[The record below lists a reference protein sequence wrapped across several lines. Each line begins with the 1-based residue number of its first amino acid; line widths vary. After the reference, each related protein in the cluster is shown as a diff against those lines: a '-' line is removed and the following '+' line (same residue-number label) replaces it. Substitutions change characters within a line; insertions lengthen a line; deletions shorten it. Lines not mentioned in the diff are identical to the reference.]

1 MKKIFVSI
9 VTLVSMSALM
19 TIVSCSKENDGDV
32 QFKATME
39 DCTDIHAKTSL
50 QSTGDLYWQDGDVV
64 RIYSNSSSSNGDF
77 AVSGDF
83 TASQSGSTSTVLSGN
98 VSLGN
103 GQYKAIYPASI
114 AQSATTIMLPD
125 IQTNTNGSPD
135 GFPMYAES
143 NNRSLS
149 FKNLCG
155 LLKIVLPAKANTT
168 LASVK
173 LTVNEMVS
181 GTSTV
186 SYSNYSNVA
195 STPTSGGNTITVQCS
210 QSLANGG
217 VVWITLPAGSYTG
230 LDLKFTDTKGCVC
243 TLTHKAN
250 ASAVPVNRSQYTTI
264 DLSSTSVTFLPT
276 EGVLNGEFSV
286 SQSKKVRFSK
296 GNLQCNVTDPDNPTW
311 QFAANQYDYLGSSN
325 NINGVMDLF
334 GWGTGNVPTRTS
346 RNWQDYT
353 NFSDWANNAVSNGGG
368 NADIWSTLSKEE
380 WAYVLNGRDGASDKR
395 ATATVNGVHGVV
407 LLPDVWTKPSD
418 CDFASGIINGWN
430 QNSYDVTEWAKMEAS
445 GAVFFPAAG
454 CRVGTDVSNCGS
466 NGHYWSTSTVYDNNY
481 EWAYCF
487 KFGYNYVYNEGQNKV
502 NSYYGMSVRLVYEV
516 R

>member
-9 VTLVSMSALM
+9 VTLVSISALM

-50 QSTGDLYWQDGDVV
+50 QSTGDLYWQDGDMVK
-64 RIYSNSSSSNGDF
+64 IYSNTANGDF
-77 AVSGDF
+77 AVS
-83 TASQSGSTSTVLSGN
+83 QSGGTSTVLSGN
-98 VSLGN
+98 VSLDRSP
-103 GQYKAIYPASI
+103 YKAIYPASI
-114 AQSATTIMLPD
+114 AQPDTTIMLPAT
-125 IQTNTNGSPD
+125 QTNTNGSPD

-168 LASVK
+168 LASAK

-186 SYSNYSNVA
+186 RYSNCA
-195 STPTSGGNTITVQCS
+195 STPTSGGKTITVQCN

-230 LDLKFTDTKGCVC
+230 LDLEFTDNKGCVC
-243 TLTHKAN
+243 TLTHKDN

-264 DLSSTSVTFLPT
+264 DLSRTSVTFLPT
-276 EGVLNGEFSV
+276 GVLNGEFSV
-286 SQSKKVRFSK
+286 SDSKKVRFSK
-296 GNLQCNVTDPDNPTW
+296 GNLQCNVTDPHNPTW

-325 NINGVMDLF
+325 NASSIVDYF
-334 GWGTGNVPTRTS
+334 GYGNSTTLTFTSSNNNDFQTWNDWGHNS
-346 RNWQDYT
+346 I
-353 NFSDWANNAVSNGGG
+353 ANGGG
-368 NADIWSTLSKEE
+368 HGDIWSTLSKTE
-380 WAYVLNGRDGASDKR
+380 WNYLLGRSNGTKYGG
-395 ATATVNGVHGVV
+395 ATVDGKKGFVI
-407 LLPDVWTKPSD
+407 LPDNWNTPAGRS
-418 CDFASGIINGWN
+418 FTSGVSSNN
-430 QNSYDVTEWAKMEAS
+430 VYSRDEWKDMEAA
-445 GAVFFPAAG
+445 GAVFLPAAG
-454 CRVGTDVSNCGS
+454 NRPSSTSGISNVGTAGF
-466 NGHYWSTSTVYDNNY
+466 YWTSTVDNNATY
-481 EWAYCF
+481 AYSV
-487 KFGYNYVYNEGQNKV
+487 KFGGTGSSSYAYNANYQSERHHGL
-502 NSYYGMSVRLVYEV
+502 SVRLVYEV

>member
-64 RIYSNSSSSNGDF
+64 KIYSNTANGDF
-77 AVSGDF
+77 A
-83 TASQSGSTSTVLSGN
+83 ASQSGGTNTVLSSN
-98 VSLGN
+98 VSLGS
-103 GQYKAIYPASI
+103 GPYKAIYPASI

-125 IQTNTNGSPD
+125 AQTNTNGSPD

-155 LLKIVLPAKANTT
+155 LLKVVLPAKANTT

-173 LTVNEMVS
+173 LTVNQQVT
-181 GTSTV
+181 GTSIV
-186 SYSNYSNVA
+186 SYIDGA

-230 LDLKFTDTKGCVC
+230 LDLEFTDTKGWFC
-243 TLTHKAN
+243 TLKHKNN

-276 EGVLNGEFSV
+276 GVLNGEFSV
-286 SQSKKVRFSK
+286 SDSKKVRFSK
-296 GNLQCNVTDPDNPTW
+296 GNLQYNVTNQTW

-325 NINGVMDLF
+325 NASSIVDYF
-334 GWGTGNVPTRTS
+334 GYGNSTTLTFTSNNNSDFQTWNDWGQNRI
-346 RNWQDYT
+346 
-353 NFSDWANNAVSNGGG
+353 ANGGG
-368 NADIWSTLSKEE
+368 HGDIWSTLSKTE
-380 WAYVLNGRDGASDKR
+380 WNYLLGRSNGTKYGG
-395 ATATVNGVHGVV
+395 ATVDGKKGFVI
-407 LLPDVWTKPSD
+407 LPDDWTTPAGRSFTYGVSSNNVYSRD
-418 CDFASGIINGWN
+418 
-430 QNSYDVTEWAKMEAS
+430 EWKDMEDA
-445 GAVFFPAAG
+445 GAVFLPAAG
-454 CRVGTDVSNCGS
+454 NRPS
-466 NGHYWSTSTVYDNNY
+466 STSGISNVGINGFYWTSTGYDDTYAYSVNFGGTGSSSYAYNANY
-481 EWAYCF
+481 KSERRH
-487 KFGYNYVYNEGQNKV
+487 GL
-502 NSYYGMSVRLVYEV
+502 SVRLVYEV

>member
-50 QSTGDLYWQDGDVV
+50 QSTGYLNWQDGDVV
-64 RIYSNSSSSNGDF
+64 KIYSTSTTAN
-77 AVSGDF
+77 GDF
-83 TASQSGSTSTVLSGN
+83 TASQSDGTSTVLSGN
-98 VSLGN
+98 VSLGS
-103 GQYKAIYPASI
+103 GPYKAIYPASI
-114 AQSATTIMLPD
+114 AQSATTIMLPPT
-125 IQTNTNGSPD
+125 QTNTNGSPD

-143 NNRSLS
+143 DSRSLS

-173 LTVNEMVS
+173 LTVNQQVT
-181 GTSTV
+181 GTSIV
-186 SYSNYSNVA
+186 SYIDGA

-230 LDLKFTDTKGCVC
+230 LDLELTDSKGCVS
-243 TLTHKAN
+243 TLTHKNN

-264 DLSSTSVTFLPT
+264 DLSNTSVTFLPT

-296 GNLQCNVTDPDNPTW
+296 GNLQYNVSNQTW

-325 NINGVMDLF
+325 NASSIVDYF
-334 GWGTGNVPTRTS
+334 GYGNSTTLTFTSSNNNDFQTWNDWGQNSIT
-346 RNWQDYT
+346 
-353 NFSDWANNAVSNGGG
+353 NGGD
-368 NADIWSTLSKEE
+368 NRNIWSTLTSDEWGYLLRRSSGTKYGSATVDGKKGFVILPDDWTTAGPTFNPGVSSNNSYTADE
-380 WAYVLNGRDGASDKR
+380 WAV
-395 ATATVNGVHGVV
+395 
-407 LLPDVWTKPSD
+407 
-418 CDFASGIINGWN
+418 
-430 QNSYDVTEWAKMEAS
+430 MEAA
-445 GAVFFPAAG
+445 GAVFLPAAG
-454 CRVGTDVSNCGS
+454 NRIS
-466 NGHYWSTSTVYDNNY
+466 STSGISNVGNHGFYWTSTGHGSSQ
-481 EWAYCF
+481 AYSF
-487 KFGYNYVYNEGQNKV
+487 KFGGTGSSSYAYNANYESERHHGL
-502 NSYYGMSVRLVYEV
+502 SVRLVYEV

>member
-9 VTLVSMSALM
+9 VTVVSMSALM
-19 TIVSCSKENDGDV
+19 MTVSCSKENDGDV

-50 QSTGDLYWQDGDVV
+50 QSNGYLYWQDGDMVK
-64 RIYSNSSSSNGDF
+64 IYSNTAN
-77 AVSGDF
+77 GDF
-83 TASQSGSTSTVLSGN
+83 TASQSGGTNTVLSSN
-98 VSLGN
+98 VSLGS
-103 GQYKAIYPASI
+103 GPYKAIYPASI
-114 AQSATTIMLPD
+114 AQSATTIMLPA

-143 NNRSLS
+143 TSKTLN

-173 LTVNEMVS
+173 LTVNQQVT
-181 GTSTV
+181 GTSIV
-186 SYSNYSNVA
+186 SYIDGA

-230 LDLKFTDTKGCVC
+230 LDLELTDSKGCVS
-243 TLTHKAN
+243 TLTHKNN

-264 DLSSTSVTFLPT
+264 DLSKTSVTFLPT

-286 SQSKKVRFSK
+286 SATKKVRFSK
-296 GNLQCNVTDPDNPTW
+296 GNLQYNVTNQTW

-325 NINGVMDLF
+325 NSNNGVMDLF
-334 GWGTGNVPTRTS
+334 GWGTGNAPTRTS
-346 RNWQDYT
+346 PDENYT
-353 NFSDWANNAVSNGGG
+353 NFSDWAANAVSNGGG

-380 WAYVLNGRDGASDKR
+380 WAYVLNGRDDASDKR

-407 LLPDVWTKPSD
+407 LLPDVWTLPSD
-418 CDFASGIINGWN
+418 CTFTSGYVNGWN
-430 QNSYDVTEWAKMEAS
+430 QNSYDVTKWAKMEAS

-454 CRVGTDVSNCGS
+454 HREGTAVSQYGS
-466 NGHYWSTSTVYDNNY
+466 FGYYWSTSTVYNNSY
-481 EWAYCF
+481 EYAYCF
-487 KFGYNYVYNEGQNKV
+487 KFGNDYIYSEGQNKG
-502 NSYYGMSVRLVYEV
+502 YPHWGMSVRLVYEV

>member
-50 QSTGDLYWQDGDVV
+50 QSTGDLYWQDGDMVK
-64 RIYSNSSSSNGDF
+64 IYSYTANGDF
-77 AVSGDF
+77 AASGDF
-83 TASQSGSTSTVLSGN
+83 TASQSDGTSTVLSGN
-98 VSLGN
+98 VSLGS
-103 GQYKAIYPASI
+103 GPYKAIYPASI
-114 AQSATTIMLPD
+114 AQSATTIMLPAT
-125 IQTNTNGSPD
+125 QTNTNGSPD

-143 NNRSLS
+143 TSKMLN

-168 LASVK
+168 LASAK

-181 GTSTV
+181 GTATV
-186 SYSNYSNVA
+186 SYTDGA
-195 STPTSGGNTITVQCS
+195 RTLTSGGNTITVQCN

-217 VVWITLPAGSYTG
+217 VVWITLPAGSYNG
-230 LDLKFTDTKGCVC
+230 LDLEFTDTKGCVC
-243 TLTHKAN
+243 TLTHKNN

-286 SQSKKVRFSK
+286 SGTKKVRFSK
-296 GNLQCNVTDPDNPTW
+296 GNLQYNVTNQTW
-311 QFAANQYDYLGSSN
+311 QFADNQYDYLGSSN

-346 RNWQDYT
+346 QNWQDYT

-380 WAYVLNGRDGASDKR
+380 WAYVLNGRTDASGKR

-407 LLPDVWTKPSD
+407 LLPDVWSLPSG
-418 CDFASGIINGWN
+418 CTFRSGIANGWN
-430 QNSYDVTEWAKMEAS
+430 QNSYNDTEWAKMEAS

-454 CRVGTDVSNCGS
+454 CRVGTDVDNCGS
-466 NGHYWSTSTVYDNNY
+466 NGHYWSTSTVYNNNY
-481 EWAYCF
+481 EYAYCF
-487 KFGYNYVYNEGQNKV
+487 KFGNNSVYNEGQNKGE
-502 NSYYGMSVRLVYEV
+502 SHHGMSVRLVYEV

>member
-50 QSTGDLYWQDGDVV
+50 QSTGDLYWQDGDMVK
-64 RIYSNSSSSNGDF
+64 IYSNTANDDFAASGDF
-77 AVSGDF
+77 A
-83 TASQSGSTSTVLSGN
+83 ASQSGSTNTVLSGN

-103 GQYKAIYPASI
+103 GPYKAIYPASI

-125 IQTNTNGSPD
+125 AQTNTNGSPD

-168 LASVK
+168 LASAK

-217 VVWITLPAGSYTG
+217 VVWITLPAGSYNG
-230 LDLKFTDTKGCVC
+230 LDLEFTDNKGCVC
-243 TLTHKAN
+243 TLTHKDN

-296 GNLQCNVTDPDNPTW
+296 GNLQYNVTNQTW
-311 QFAANQYDYLGSSN
+311 QFADNQYDYLGSNNNASSLVDYFGYGNSTTLTFTSN
-325 NINGVMDLF
+325 NDSDFQTWND
-334 GWGTGNVPTRTS
+334 WGQNSIT
-346 RNWQDYT
+346 
-353 NFSDWANNAVSNGGG
+353 NGGG
-368 NADIWSTLSKEE
+368 TANIWSTLTSDE
-380 WAYVLNGRDGASDKR
+380 WGYLLGRSNGTKYGS
-395 ATATVNGVHGVV
+395 ATVDGKKGFVI
-407 LLPDVWTKPSD
+407 LPDNWTTTPAGLS
-418 CDFASGIINGWN
+418 FTSGVSSNN
-430 QNSYDVTEWAKMEAS
+430 VYSMDEWKDMEDA
-445 GAVFFPAAG
+445 GAVFLPAAG
-454 CRVGTDVSNCGS
+454 NRPS
-466 NGHYWSTSTVYDNNY
+466 STSGISNVGNHGFYWTSTGYNDPTK
-481 EWAYCF
+481 AYSF
-487 KFGYNYVYNEGQNKV
+487 KFGGTGSSSYAYNANYESNRHHGL
-502 NSYYGMSVRLVYEV
+502 SVRLVYEV

>member
-9 VTLVSMSALM
+9 VTVVSMSALM

-50 QSTGDLYWQDGDVV
+50 QSTGYLYWQDGDMVK
-64 RIYSNSSSSNGDF
+64 IYSNTANGDF
-77 AVSGDF
+77 A
-83 TASQSGSTSTVLSGN
+83 ASQSGGTSTVLSGN

-103 GQYKAIYPASI
+103 GPYKAIYPASI
-114 AQSATTIMLPD
+114 AQSATTIMLPAT
-125 IQTNTNGSPD
+125 QTNTNGSPD

-168 LASVK
+168 LASAK

-181 GTSTV
+181 GT
-186 SYSNYSNVA
+186 YSNGA
-195 STPTSGGNTITVQCS
+195 SSPTSGGNTITVQCS

-230 LDLKFTDTKGCVC
+230 LDLELTDSKGCVS
-243 TLTHKAN
+243 TLTHKNN
-250 ASAVPVNRSQYTTI
+250 ASAVPVYRSQYTTI

-286 SQSKKVRFSK
+286 SDSKKVRFSK
-296 GNLQCNVTDPDNPTW
+296 GNLQYNVTNQTW
-311 QFAANQYDYLGSSN
+311 QFAANQYDYLGNSNNSSN
-325 NINGVMDLF
+325 GVKDLF
-334 GWGTGNVPTRTS
+334 GWGTGNEPTRIS
-346 RNWQDYT
+346 QNWQDYT

-368 NADIWSTLSKEE
+368 NAAIWSTLSKEE
-380 WAYVLNGRDGASDKR
+380 WAYVLNGRTDASGKR

-407 LLPDVWTKPSD
+407 LLPDVWTLPSD
-418 CDFASGIINGWN
+418 CTFRSGIANGWN
-430 QNSYDVTEWAKMEAS
+430 QNSYNDTEWAKMEAS

-454 CRVGTDVSNCGS
+454 CRVGTDVDNCSS
-466 NGHYWSTSTVYDNNY
+466 NGYYWSTSTVYDNNY

-487 KFGYNYVYNEGQNKV
+487 KFGNDHVYNEGQNKG
-502 NSYYGMSVRLVYEV
+502 NPYYGMSVRLVYEV

>member
-50 QSTGDLYWQDGDVV
+50 QSTGDLYWQDGDMVK
-64 RIYSNSSSSNGDF
+64 IYSNTANDDFAASGDF
-77 AVSGDF
+77 A
-83 TASQSGSTSTVLSGN
+83 ASQSGSTSTVLSGN

-103 GQYKAIYPASI
+103 GPYKAIYPASI

-155 LLKIVLPAKANTT
+155 LLKIVLPEKANTT

-173 LTVNEMVS
+173 LTVNQQVT
-181 GTSTV
+181 GTATV
-186 SYSNYSNVA
+186 SYTDGA
-195 STPTSGGNTITVQCS
+195 STPTSGGNTITVQCE

-217 VVWITLPAGSYTG
+217 VVWITLPAGIYTG
-230 LDLKFTDTKGCVC
+230 LDLEFTDTKGCVC
-243 TLTHKAN
+243 TLEHKNN
-250 ASAVPVNRSQYTTI
+250 ASVPVYRSQYTTI
-264 DLSSTSVTFLPT
+264 VLSNTSVTFLPT

-286 SQSKKVRFSK
+286 SGTKKVRFSK
-296 GNLQCNVTDPDNPTW
+296 GNLQCNVTIPNHPTW
-311 QFAANQYDYLGSSN
+311 QFAANQYDYLGNSN
-325 NINGVMDLF
+325 SVTGVMDLF
-334 GWGTGNVPTRTS
+334 GWGTGNAPTRTS
-346 RNWQDYT
+346 QNWQDYT

-380 WAYVLNGRDGASDKR
+380 WAYVLNGRTGASGKR

-407 LLPDVWTKPSD
+407 LLPDVWSLPSG
-418 CDFASGIINGWN
+418 CNFASGYANGWN
-430 QNSYDVTEWAKMEAS
+430 QNSYDVTNWAKMEAS

-454 CRVGTDVSNCGS
+454 CRVGTDVIQYGS
-466 NGHYWSTSTVYDNNY
+466 YGYYWSSTVYNNSNEY
-481 EWAYCF
+481 AYCF
-487 KFGYNYVYNEGQNKV
+487 KFGYNSFYSEGQNKG
-502 NSYYGMSVRLVYEV
+502 NPYYGMSVRLVYEV

>member
-50 QSTGDLYWQDGDVV
+50 QSTGDLYWQDGDMVK
-64 RIYSNSSSSNGDF
+64 IYSNTANDDFAASGDF
-77 AVSGDF
+77 A
-83 TASQSGSTSTVLSGN
+83 ASQSGSTSTVLSGN

-103 GQYKAIYPASI
+103 GPYKAIYPASI

-155 LLKIVLPAKANTT
+155 LLKIVLPEKANTT

-173 LTVNEMVS
+173 LTVNQQVT
-181 GTSTV
+181 GTATV
-186 SYSNYSNVA
+186 SYTDGA
-195 STPTSGGNTITVQCS
+195 STPTSGGNTITVQCE

-217 VVWITLPAGSYTG
+217 VVWITLPAGIYTG
-230 LDLKFTDTKGCVC
+230 LDLEFTDTKGCVC
-243 TLTHKAN
+243 TLEHKNN
-250 ASAVPVNRSQYTTI
+250 ASAVPVYRSQYTTI
-264 DLSSTSVTFLPT
+264 DLSRTSVTFLPT
-276 EGVLNGEFSV
+276 GVLNGEFSV
-286 SQSKKVRFSK
+286 SDTKKVRFSK
-296 GNLQCNVTDPDNPTW
+296 GNLQYNVTNETW

-325 NINGVMDLF
+325 NSNNGVMDLF
-334 GWGTGNVPTRTS
+334 GWGTGNEPTRTS
-346 RNWQDYT
+346 TNWQNYT
-353 NFSDWANNAVSNGGG
+353 TFSDWAAHAVSNGGG

-380 WAYVLNGRDGASDKR
+380 WAYVLNGRTDASVKR

-407 LLPDVWTKPSD
+407 LLPDVWALPSG
-418 CDFASGIINGWN
+418 CTFRSGIAYGWN
-430 QNSYDVTEWAKMEAS
+430 QNSYDVTNWAKMEAS

-454 CRVGTDVSNCGS
+454 HREETVVSQYGS
-466 NGHYWSTSTVYDNNY
+466 NGYYWSTSTVYNNSY
-481 EWAYCF
+481 EYAYCF
-487 KFGYNYVYNEGQNKV
+487 KFGNNSVYSEGQNKG
-502 NSYYGMSVRLVYEV
+502 NTHWGMSVRLVYEV

>member
-50 QSTGDLYWQDGDVV
+50 QSTGDLYWQDGDMVK
-64 RIYSNSSSSNGDF
+64 IYSNTANGDF
-77 AVSGDF
+77 AVS
-83 TASQSGSTSTVLSGN
+83 QSSGTNTVLSSN
-98 VSLGN
+98 VSLGS
-103 GQYKAIYPASI
+103 GPYKAIYPASI
-114 AQSATTIMLPD
+114 AQSATTIMLPAA
-125 IQTNTNGSPD
+125 QTNTNGSPD

-173 LTVNEMVS
+173 LTVNQQVT
-181 GTSTV
+181 GTSIV
-186 SYSNYSNVA
+186 SYIDGA

-230 LDLKFTDTKGCVC
+230 LDLEFTDNKGCVC
-243 TLTHKAN
+243 TLTHKDN

-264 DLSSTSVTFLPT
+264 NLSSTSVTFLPT

-286 SQSKKVRFSK
+286 SSSKKVRFSK
-296 GNLQCNVTDPDNPTW
+296 GNLQYNVSNQTW

-325 NINGVMDLF
+325 NASSIVDYF
-334 GWGTGNVPTRTS
+334 GYGNSTTLTFTSSNNNDFQTWNDWGQNSIT
-346 RNWQDYT
+346 
-353 NFSDWANNAVSNGGG
+353 NGGVNG
-368 NADIWSTLSKEE
+368 DIWSTLTSAEWDYLLKRSSGTKYGGATVDGKKGFVILPDDWTTPAGRTFTPGVSSNNSYTADE
-380 WAYVLNGRDGASDKR
+380 WAV
-395 ATATVNGVHGVV
+395 
-407 LLPDVWTKPSD
+407 
-418 CDFASGIINGWN
+418 
-430 QNSYDVTEWAKMEAS
+430 MEDA
-445 GAVFFPAAG
+445 GAVFLPAAG
-454 CRVGTDVSNCGS
+454 NRPSSTSGISNVGTHGF
-466 NGHYWSTSTVYDNNY
+466 YWTTTGYDPTY
-481 EWAYCF
+481 AYSV
-487 KFGYNYVYNEGQNKV
+487 KFGGTGSS
-502 NSYYGMSVRLVYEV
+502 SYAYDADYKSERHHGLSVRLVYEV

>member
-9 VTLVSMSALM
+9 VTVVSMSALM

-50 QSTGDLYWQDGDVV
+50 QSTGDLYWQDGDMVK
-64 RIYSNSSSSNGDF
+64 IYSTSTTAN
-77 AVSGDF
+77 GDF
-83 TASQSGSTSTVLSGN
+83 TASQSDGTSTVLSGN
-98 VSLGN
+98 VSLGRSP
-103 GQYKAIYPASI
+103 YKAIYPASI
-114 AQSATTIMLPD
+114 AQSATTIMLPPT
-125 IQTNTNGSPD
+125 QTNTNGSPD

-143 NNRSLS
+143 NSSSLS

-173 LTVNEMVS
+173 LTVNQQVT
-181 GTSTV
+181 GTWTV
-186 SYSNYSNVA
+186 SYTDGA

-230 LDLKFTDTKGCVC
+230 LDLELTDSKGCVS
-243 TLTHKAN
+243 TLTHKNN

-264 DLSSTSVTFLPT
+264 DLSKTSVTFLPT

-286 SQSKKVRFSK
+286 SATKKVRFSK
-296 GNLQCNVTDPDNPTW
+296 GNLQYNVTNQTW
-311 QFAANQYDYLGSSN
+311 QFAANQYDYLGDDN
-325 NINGVMDLF
+325 DVTGVMDLF

-346 RNWQDYT
+346 QNWQDYT
-353 NFSDWANNAVSNGGG
+353 NFSDWAAHAVSNGGG

-380 WAYVLNGRDGASDKR
+380 WAYVLNGRTGASGKR

-407 LLPDVWTKPSD
+407 LLPDVWTLPSD
-418 CDFASGIINGWN
+418 CTFASGIANGWN
-430 QNSYDVTEWAKMEAS
+430 QNSYDDTEWDKMEAS

-454 CRVGTDVSNCGS
+454 HREGTVVSQYGS
-466 NGHYWSTSTVYDNNY
+466 YGYYWSTSTVYNNSY
-481 EWAYCF
+481 EYAYCF
-487 KFGYNYVYNEGQNKV
+487 KFGNNSVYSEGQNKG
-502 NSYYGMSVRLVYEV
+502 NPHHGMSVRLVYEV

>member
-50 QSTGDLYWQDGDVV
+50 QSTGDLYWQDGDMVK
-64 RIYSNSSSSNGDF
+64 IYSNTANGDF
-77 AVSGDF
+77 A
-83 TASQSGSTSTVLSGN
+83 ASQSGGTNTVLSSN
-98 VSLGN
+98 VSLGS
-103 GQYKAIYPASI
+103 GPYKAIYPASI
-114 AQSATTIMLPD
+114 AQSATTIMLPAA
-125 IQTNTNGSPD
+125 QTNTNGSPD

-143 NNRSLS
+143 TSKTLN

-173 LTVNEMVS
+173 LTVNQQVT
-181 GTSTV
+181 GTSIV
-186 SYSNYSNVA
+186 SYIDGA

-230 LDLKFTDTKGCVC
+230 LDLEFTDNKGCVC
-243 TLTHKAN
+243 TLTHKDN

-264 DLSSTSVTFLPT
+264 NLSSTSVTFLPT

-286 SQSKKVRFSK
+286 SSSKKVRFSK
-296 GNLQCNVTDPDNPTW
+296 GNLQYNVSNQTW

-325 NINGVMDLF
+325 NASSIVDYF
-334 GWGTGNVPTRTS
+334 GYGNSTTLTFTSSNNNDFQTWNDWGQNSIT
-346 RNWQDYT
+346 
-353 NFSDWANNAVSNGGG
+353 NGGVNG
-368 NADIWSTLSKEE
+368 DIWSTLTSAEWDYLLKRSSGTKYGGATVDGKKGFVILPDDWTTPAGRTFTPGVSSNNSYTADE
-380 WAYVLNGRDGASDKR
+380 WAV
-395 ATATVNGVHGVV
+395 
-407 LLPDVWTKPSD
+407 
-418 CDFASGIINGWN
+418 
-430 QNSYDVTEWAKMEAS
+430 MEDA
-445 GAVFFPAAG
+445 GAVFLPAAG
-454 CRVGTDVSNCGS
+454 NRPSSTSGISNVGTHGF
-466 NGHYWSTSTVYDNNY
+466 YWTTTGYDPTY
-481 EWAYCF
+481 AYSV
-487 KFGYNYVYNEGQNKV
+487 KFGGTGSS
-502 NSYYGMSVRLVYEV
+502 SYAYDADYKSERHHGLSVRLVYEV

>member
-50 QSTGDLYWQDGDVV
+50 QSTGDLYWQDGDMVK
-64 RIYSNSSSSNGDF
+64 IYSTSTTANGDF
-77 AVSGDF
+77 AVS
-83 TASQSGSTSTVLSGN
+83 QSGGTNTVLSGN

-103 GQYKAIYPASI
+103 GPYKAIYPASI
-114 AQSATTIMLPD
+114 AQSATTIMLPAT
-125 IQTNTNGSPD
+125 QTNTNGSPD

-143 NNRSLS
+143 DSRSLS

-168 LASVK
+168 LASAK

-186 SYSNYSNVA
+186 SYSNVA

-230 LDLKFTDTKGCVC
+230 LDLELTDTKGCVC
-243 TLTHKAN
+243 TLEHKNN
-250 ASAVPVNRSQYTTI
+250 ALAVPVNRSQYTTI

-286 SQSKKVRFSK
+286 SGTKKVRFSK
-296 GNLQCNVTDPDNPTW
+296 GNLQYNVGNRTW
-311 QFAANQYDYLGSSN
+311 QFAANQYDYLGDDN
-325 NINGVMDLF
+325 DVTGVMDLF

-346 RNWQDYT
+346 QNWQDYT
-353 NFSDWANNAVSNGGG
+353 NFSDWAINAVSNGGG

-380 WAYVLNGRDGASDKR
+380 WAYVLNGRTDASGKR

-407 LLPDVWTKPSD
+407 LLPDVWTLPSD
-418 CDFASGIINGWN
+418 CTFASGIANGWN
-430 QNSYDVTEWAKMEAS
+430 QNSYDVTKWAKMEAS

-454 CRVGTDVSNCGS
+454 CRVGTDVDNCSS
-466 NGHYWSTSTVYDNNY
+466 NGYYWSTSTVYNNSY
-481 EWAYCF
+481 EYAYCF
-487 KFGYNYVYNEGQNKV
+487 KFGNNSVYNEGQNKGH
-502 NSYYGMSVRLVYEV
+502 SYYGMSVRLVYEV

>member
-50 QSTGDLYWQDGDVV
+50 QSTGDLYWQDGDMVK
-64 RIYSNSSSSNGDF
+64 IYSNTAN
-77 AVSGDF
+77 GDF
-83 TASQSGSTSTVLSGN
+83 TASQSGGTNTVLSSN
-98 VSLGN
+98 VSLGS
-103 GQYKAIYPASI
+103 GPYKAIYPASI
-114 AQSATTIMLPD
+114 AQSATTIMLPAT
-125 IQTNTNGSPD
+125 QTNTNGSPD
-135 GFPMYAES
+135 GFPMYTES

-173 LTVNEMVS
+173 LTVNQKVT

-186 SYSNYSNVA
+186 RYTDGA

-217 VVWITLPAGSYTG
+217 VVWITLPAGIYTG
-230 LDLKFTDTKGCVC
+230 LDLEFTDTKGCVC
-243 TLTHKAN
+243 TLTHKDN

-276 EGVLNGEFSV
+276 GVLNGEFSV
-286 SQSKKVRFSK
+286 SGTKKVRFSK
-296 GNLQCNVTDPDNPTW
+296 GNLQYNVTNQTW
-311 QFAANQYDYLGSSN
+311 QFADNQYDYLGSSN
-325 NINGVMDLF
+325 NASSIVDYF
-334 GWGTGNVPTRTS
+334 GYGNSTTLTFTSSNNNDFQTWNDWGHNSIT
-346 RNWQDYT
+346 
-353 NFSDWANNAVSNGGG
+353 NGGG
-368 NADIWSTLSKEE
+368 HGDIWSTLSKAE
-380 WAYVLNGRDGASDKR
+380 WDYLLRRSSGSKYGG
-395 ATATVNGVHGVV
+395 ATVGGKKGFVI
-407 LLPDVWTKPSD
+407 LPDNWTTPAGRTFTPGVSSNNMYSTD
-418 CDFASGIINGWN
+418 
-430 QNSYDVTEWAKMEAS
+430 EWEDMEAA
-445 GAVFFPAAG
+445 GAVFLPAAG
-454 CRVGTDVSNCGS
+454 NRTSDISNVGN
-466 NGHYWSTSTVYDNNY
+466 NGFYWTSTDYNDT
-481 EWAYCF
+481 WAYSV
-487 KFGYNYVYNEGQNKV
+487 KFGGAYSS
-502 NSYYGMSVRLVYEV
+502 SYAYEADFKSDRHHGLSVRLVYEV

>member
-1 MKKIFVSI
+1 
-9 VTLVSMSALM
+9 M

-50 QSTGDLYWQDGDVV
+50 QSTGDLYWQDGDMVK
-64 RIYSNSSSSNGDF
+64 IYSNTAN
-77 AVSGDF
+77 GDF
-83 TASQSGSTSTVLSGN
+83 TASQSGGTSTVLSGN
-98 VSLGN
+98 VSLGRSP
-103 GQYKAIYPASI
+103 YKAIYPASI
-114 AQSATTIMLPD
+114 AQSATTIMLPAT
-125 IQTNTNGSPD
+125 QTNTNGSPD

-143 NNRSLS
+143 TSKTLN

-173 LTVNEMVS
+173 LTVNQQVT
-181 GTSTV
+181 GTATV
-186 SYSNYSNVA
+186 SYTDGA
-195 STPTSGGNTITVQCS
+195 ITHTSGGNTITVQCE

-243 TLTHKAN
+243 TLTHKDN
-250 ASAVPVNRSQYTTI
+250 ASEVPVNRSQYTTI
-264 DLSSTSVTFLPT
+264 DLSNTSVTFLPT

-286 SQSKKVRFSK
+286 SGTKKVRFSK
-296 GNLQCNVTDPDNPTW
+296 GNLQYNVTNQTW

-325 NINGVMDLF
+325 SINGVMDLF
-334 GWGTGNVPTRTS
+334 GWGTGNEPTRTS
-346 RNWQDYT
+346 TNWRDYT
-353 NFSDWANNAVSNGGG
+353 TFSDWAAHVVSNGGG

-380 WAYVLNGRDGASDKR
+380 WAYVLNGRTGASGKR

-407 LLPDVWTKPSD
+407 LLPDVWTLPSG
-418 CDFASGIINGWN
+418 CDFTSGIANGWN
-430 QNSYDVTEWAKMEAS
+430 QNYYDDTEWGKMEAS

-454 CRVGTDVSNCGS
+454 CRVGTGVSNCGS
-466 NGHYWSTSTVYDNNY
+466 NGYYWSASTVYNNSY
-481 EWAYCF
+481 EYAYCF
-487 KFGYNYVYNEGQNKV
+487 KFGNNYVYDEGENKG
-502 NSYYGMSVRLVYEV
+502 NPHHGMSVRLVYEV

>member
-9 VTLVSMSALM
+9 VTVVSMSALM
-19 TIVSCSKENDGDV
+19 MTVSCSKENDGDV

-50 QSTGDLYWQDGDVV
+50 QSTGDLYWQDGDMVK
-64 RIYSNSSSSNGDF
+64 IYSTSTTANGDF
-77 AVSGDF
+77 AVS
-83 TASQSGSTSTVLSGN
+83 QSGGTNTVLSSN
-98 VSLGN
+98 VSLGS
-103 GQYKAIYPASI
+103 GPYKAIYPASI

-125 IQTNTNGSPD
+125 AQTNTNGSPD

-143 NNRSLS
+143 TSKTLN

-173 LTVNEMVS
+173 LTVNQQVT
-181 GTSTV
+181 GTSIV
-186 SYSNYSNVA
+186 SYIDGA

-217 VVWITLPAGSYTG
+217 VVWITLPAGSYNG
-230 LDLKFTDTKGCVC
+230 LDLEFTDNKGCVC
-243 TLTHKAN
+243 TLTHKDN

-296 GNLQCNVTDPDNPTW
+296 GNLQYNVTNQTW
-311 QFAANQYDYLGSSN
+311 QFAANQYDYLGDDN
-325 NINGVMDLF
+325 DVTGVMDLF
-334 GWGTGNVPTRTS
+334 GWGTGNEPTRTS
-346 RNWQDYT
+346 QNWQDYT

-380 WAYVLNGRDGASDKR
+380 WAYVLNGRTNASSKR

-407 LLPDVWTKPSD
+407 LLPDVWTLPSD
-418 CDFASGIINGWN
+418 CTFASGIANGWN
-430 QNSYDVTEWAKMEAS
+430 QNSYDVTKWAKMEAS

-454 CRVGTDVSNCGS
+454 CRVGTDVDNCSS
-466 NGHYWSTSTVYDNNY
+466 NGYYWSTSTVYNNSY
-481 EWAYCF
+481 EYAYCF
-487 KFGYNYVYNEGQNKV
+487 KFGNNSVYNEGQNKG
-502 NSYYGMSVRLVYEV
+502 SSHHGMSVRLVYEV